1 MTLRASM
8 TSALALAVLVPLTTG
23 CSSMNKSETG
33 AVIGAGTG
41 AAVGAAVG
49 KATGST
55 ARGAIVGAAVG
66 GVAGAVIGRQM
77 DKQAEELAADL
88 EGADVTR
95 IGEGIAVTFPSGLL
109 FDFDRA
115 DLRTASRADL
125 AELARSIQQYEG
137 RELLVVGHTDAV
149 GSDDYNQRLSEQRAQ
164 AAANYLVSQG
174 VPQSG
179 IRTVGRGETE
189 PIASNDEPEGRQL
202 NRRVEVAIFASE
214 EYREQ
219 VSREVQ

>member
-1 MTLRASM
+1 MTLRRS
-8 TSALALAVLVPLTTG
+8 TTGALALAVLIPLTTS
-23 CSSMNKSETG
+23 CASMNKSERG
-33 AVIGAGTG
+33 AVIGAGAG

-49 KATGST
+49 KATGNT
-55 ARGAIVGAAVG
+55 TRGAIVGAAVG

-115 DLRTASRADL
+115 ELRSASRADL
-125 AELARSIQQYEG
+125 ADLARSIQQYEG

-164 AAANYLVSQG
+164 AAADYLITQG
-174 VPQSG
+174 VPRTA

-189 PIASNDEPEGRQL
+189 PIASNEDPEGRQL

-219 VSREVQ
+219 VKRDVQ